1 MESILDWL
9 SQALTQSLGLA
20 LLASAAWG
28 ALSVLLS
35 PCHLATVPLAIAFL
49 GKRADGD
56 DTLRRQV
63 GRSFLFA
70 LGVLGSLV
78 AVGAVTLALG
88 RIAGD
93 LWGLGPWL
101 GAALLLLA
109 GLAMLDILPLPG
121 GWTLDQDRVPAGPRG
136 AVVLGVSLG
145 VTLGPCTF
153 AYMAPI
159 LAVTFAPDVSSL
171 TAAVFLAAFGVGHT
185 LALAVAGL
193 FGIRVGAW
201 MRSTDAFV
209 RWGKA
214 ASGVALVAAGLYMVA
229 TAP

>member
-1 MESILDWL
+1 MESILAWL
-9 SQALTQSLGLA
+9 SQALTESLGLA

-28 ALSVLLS
+28 ALSVFLS
-35 PCHLATVPLAIAFL
+35 PCHLATVPLAIAYL
-49 GKRADGD
+49 GKREEGAD
-56 DTLRRQV
+56 TVRRQA
-63 GRSFLFA
+63 GRSLIFA
-70 LGVLGSLV
+70 AGVLLSLV
-78 AVGAVTLALG
+78 AVGAFTLAVG

-109 GLAMLDILPLPG
+109 GLAMLDVLPLPG

-136 AVVLGVSLG
+136 ALILGASLG
-145 VTLGPCTF
+145 VTLGPCAF

-159 LAVTFAPDVSSL
+159 LAVTFAPDVSAL
-171 TAAVFLAAFGVGHT
+171 TAAMFLTAFGLGHAV
-185 LALAVAGL
+185 ALAVAGM

-214 ASGVALVAAGLYMVA
+214 ASGVALVAAGLYMVV